1 MRECALCLNPEKQ
14 LVPVISPK
22 DLAATRHNAD
32 ARKSRAP
39 RQHEHSNRSA
49 LDAPDSRQ
57 PVCPIWQ
64 MLHLQALTSEEFLPL
79 PFSFSRVKESRLM
92 PSSLDVPTPIR
103 KSTQAL
109 NYFARKAASGAPVR
123 EMNKMK
129 ALKLLFFADRFH
141 LRKYGRPVSEC
152 EYFAMNN
159 GPVASEAKRVAEE
172 RLPAANRNYARH
184 YIRRK
189 DNLRYGSVNEV
200 DHAVLSQSDIEA
212 LDFSWGNFGHYSE
225 FDLAEISHHYPEW
238 KRHAAKLRH
247 PGIRRV
253 EMEYA
258 DFFDEPDAGYNP
270 CHPLNKKDR
279 EIAREL
285 YLDTE
290 AAVSLWK

>member
-1 MRECALCLNPEKQ
+1 
-14 LVPVISPK
+14 
-22 DLAATRHNAD
+22 
-32 ARKSRAP
+32 
-39 RQHEHSNRSA
+39 
-49 LDAPDSRQ
+49 
-57 PVCPIWQ
+57 
-64 MLHLQALTSEEFLPL
+64 
-79 PFSFSRVKESRLM
+79 M
-92 PSSLDVPTPIR
+92 PSSLDVPTPVR

-172 RLPAANRNYARH
+172 RLPEKALSYARR

-189 DNLRYGSVNEV
+189 ENFRYGSVSEV

-212 LDFSWGNFGHYSE
+212 LDFAWKNFGHYSE
-225 FDLAEISHHYPEW
+225 FDLAEITHHYPEW
-238 KRHAAKLRH
+238 KRHATKLRRVG
-247 PGIRRV
+247 PKRV
-253 EMEYA
+253 EMDYS
-258 DFFDEPDAGYNP
+258 DFFAEPDIGYNP
-270 CHPLNKKDR
+270 CHELTKKDR

-285 YLDTE
+285 YLDSK
-290 AAVSLWK
+290 AVANLWK